1 MDYGVAMRCRDGGWK
16 CAISGL
22 RGGAQIHNGRP
33 WRTHRCGKLLD
44 MFHCSSSIVYT
55 RYELVVVGS
64 LVLYDID
71 A

>member
-1 MDYGVAMRCRDGGWK
+1 MRYIWIARRRSDPQWK
-16 CAISGL
+16 AL
-22 RGGAQIHNGRP
+22 
-33 WRTHRCGKLLD
+33 RTHRCGKLLD
-44 MFHCSSSIVYT
+44 MFHCSSSSIVYT